1 MQERSSAYKDAG
13 VDLQAANTLVQRI
26 KSMAAST
33 HTKGVI
39 TDIGLFA
46 GMFKLDVQDMK
57 HPVLVSSTDGVGT
70 KLKLAFAMNQHDTI
84 GIDLVAMNVND
95 IVVHGAQ
102 PLFFL
107 DYLACG
113 KLEVEQAE
121 QIISGIVQGCKQA
134 GCALLG
140 GETAE
145 LPGFY
150 PDKEYDISGFCVGL
164 VDDAKIVDGSSIGV
178 GNKII
183 GLASS
188 GLHSNGYSLVHKL
201 LSEQDLQLTDIL
213 PGTKQEVGKLLL
225 EPTRIYV
232 RTVLNLIRDFEIKGM
247 VHITGG
253 GFYDNL
259 PRVLPKGVKA
269 QMEFNS
275 WPQGSL
281 LQWLQQSGDLSW
293 EEMLQ
298 IFNCGIGLVLIVS
311 QKDYEDILIRL
322 QGLKEKAWVIGEIRS
337 RKSGEE
343 QVEFL
348 F

>member
-13 VDLQAANTLVQRI
+13 VNLQAANSLVQSI
-26 KSMAAST
+26 KSMASNT
-33 HTKGVI
+33 YNKGVV

-46 GMFKLDVQDMK
+46 GMFKLDVKDIK
-57 HPVLVSSTDGVGT
+57 DPVLVSSADGVGT
-70 KLKLAFAMNQHDTI
+70 KLRLAFALDRHETI

-107 DYLACG
+107 DYFACNQ
-113 KLEVEQAE
+113 LDIEQAE
-121 QIISGIVQGCKQA
+121 QVIKGIVQGCQEAK
-134 GCALLG
+134 CALLG

-150 PDKEYDISGFCVGL
+150 APGKYDLSGFCVGL
-164 VDDAKIVDGSSIGV
+164 VDDSKIVDGSSIGV
-178 GNKII
+178 GNKLI

-201 LSEQDLQLTDIL
+201 LDQSGLGLDHVL
-213 PGTKQEVGKLLL
+213 PGTQQDLGQLLL

-232 RTVLNLIRDFEIKGM
+232 RTVLNLLRDFEIKAM

-259 PRVLPKGVKA
+259 PRVLPRGVKA
-269 QMEFNS
+269 RLEFNT
-275 WPQGSL
+275 WPKTPL
-281 LQWLQQSGDLSW
+281 LQWLKQTGDLSW

-298 IFNCGIGLVLIVS
+298 IFNCGLGLVLIVG
-311 QKDYEDILIRL
+311 QKEYEDVLLRL
-322 QGLKEKAWVIGEIRS
+322 QGLKEKAWVIGEIQQL
-337 RKSGEE
+337 KSGEE
-343 QVEFL
+343 QVQFL

>member
-13 VDLQAANTLVQRI
+13 VNLQTANSLVQRI
-26 KSMAAST
+26 KSMASNT
-33 HTKGVI
+33 YNKGVV

-46 GMFKLDVQDMK
+46 GMFKLDVKDIK
-57 HPVLVSSTDGVGT
+57 NPVLVSSADGVGT
-70 KLKLAFAMNQHDTI
+70 KIRLAFALDRHETI

-107 DYLACG
+107 DYFACNQ
-113 KLEVEQAE
+113 LDIDLAE
-121 QIISGIVQGCKQA
+121 QVLTGIVQGCQEAK
-134 GCALLG
+134 CALLG

-145 LPGFY
+145 LPGSY
-150 PDKEYDISGFCVGL
+150 APGEYDLSGFCVGL
-164 VDDAKIVDGSSIGV
+164 VDDSKIVDGSSIGV
-178 GNKII
+178 GNKLI

-201 LSEQDLQLTDIL
+201 LDQSGLGLDHIL
-213 PGTKQEVGKLLL
+213 PGTQQDLGQLLL

-232 RTVLNLIRDFEIKGM
+232 RTVLNLLRDFEIKAM

-259 PRVLPKGVKA
+259 PRVLPRGVKA
-269 QMEFNS
+269 QLEFNS
-275 WPQGSL
+275 WPKTPL
-281 LQWLQQSGDLSW
+281 LHWLKQTGDLSW

-298 IFNCGIGLVLIVS
+298 IFNCGLGLVLIVS
-311 QKDYEDILIRL
+311 QKDYEDVLLRL
-322 QGLKEKAWVIGEIRS
+322 QGLKEKAWVIGEIQQL
-337 RKSGEE
+337 KSGQE
-343 QVEFL
+343 QVQFL